1 MRSEGEGLAG
11 LSPFF
16 RARRRWA
23 FLALLMPIPRSFI
36 HFARFSASIRPSYAF
51 PRARP
56 HPLVRATRFSASIRP
71 NYASPTLVRP
81 YYAFG
86 GPWMRSLDERMK
98 AARQTDERMAETR

>member
-16 RARRRWA
+16 RARRRWS
-23 FLALLMPIPRSFI
+23 FLALLMPVPRSFI

-51 PRARP
+51 P
-56 HPLVRATRFSASIRP
+56 
-71 NYASPTLVRP
+71 TLVRS

-86 GPWMRSLDERMK
+86 GPWMRISGERMK
-98 AARQTDERMAETR
+98 AARQMDERMAETR